1 MLSLPQKYCKDAS
14 IAKTTFVRGAQLQ
27 GAEKKRFE
35 TAVKEIRL
43 MYQIEGFDIPNLVND
58 NYNCQVI
65 MFLRIKLKEL
75 RQSAFISK
83 VVQKCIAPLCV
94 IEFTDGESAVY
105 SFADKRLNKQNE
117 RSFVIEE
124 EYLTDKLPLEFHN
137 DLKTVFSLY
146 IDYETILNRS
156 NKHSYYIEM
165 MTKAFLVFNQGL
177 YSGADKL
184 LDSKVWYGDKMLLLL
199 PMLKKL
205 KSAKQSAAKAKTI
218 ADKSAYNKQI
228 KQYITELERMDT
240 L

>member
-1 MLSLPQKYCKDAS
+1 MLSLPQKYRKDAP
-14 IAKTTFVRGAQLQ
+14 IAKVTFVRGAQLQ

-35 TAVKEIRL
+35 TAVEDIRL

-58 NYNCQVI
+58 EYNCQVI
-65 MFLRIKLKEL
+65 MFLRIRVKDLK
-75 RQSAFISK
+75 QAAFAAKI
-83 VVQKCIAPLCV
+83 VQKCIPTLCV
-94 IEFTDGESAVY
+94 IEFTDGVSAVY

-124 EYLTDKLPLEFHN
+124 EYLTDKLPLEFQN

-184 LDSKVWYGDKMLLLL
+184 LDSKVWYDDKMLTLL

-205 KSAKQSAAKAKTI
+205 KTAKLSAAKAKTV
-218 ADKSAYNKQI
+218 ADKSVYNKQI
-228 KQYITELERMDT
+228 KETIKLLEELT
-240 L
+240 